1 MTVVRRL
8 DRKIKC
14 DTTRLDNGALQA
26 TARITRVG
34 VFNYVLPDGSLS
46 REWRSPETVMD
57 AMSLASMEAQSV
69 TLNHPVSGWV
79 DGSNYRKE
87 TRGTVTDVRPSQD
100 TGWVEATV
108 RIVDE
113 EALQA
118 VQGGQVELSCGYTA
132 TRTPTPGLTVF
143 DPVTQE
149 TIVCDATITDIKY
162 NHLAI
167 VDQARAGHG
176 ARLLLD
182 SADNVG
188 VEMEVKTDKIEER
201 EGKFV
206 VLSMTGEVL
215 GTHETKEQAEE
226 QLRAVEA
233 SKHSSDSKDAE
244 CLETTAPKS
253 DDLAPAPTEVSP
265 VVEVLPEAPK
275 EDAADKIEVTVVPPL
290 DEQLTALQA
299 KLDSLTEQHAK
310 LSSPGHLEALANE
323 LVQAKA
329 KAASLDVK
337 VDGLDLAGIHKAVV
351 TCQHPSLKL
360 DSFTPT
366 QISDLFSAVQPQPK
380 NDCAE
385 RTVILDQKDVTHM
398 EPKKIYVDV
407 AEKMNLN
414 LPKNVKLDNTTLFT
428 AAELTQVEQKFIAA
442 KRPVF
447 VSSVIPVQSADEG
460 ADTYSFTVYSM
471 NNASDQTADGVSLT
485 ASALTGTNQ
494 TEVIVQYRDQ
504 FQVLDQEIRQ
514 SVMTGRPVEGQGVV
528 QAKFNLVERLDK
540 MALVGDGTRLGLLNA
555 AGTSTYTIPAD
566 GSGSSALWST
576 KTAALMIRDM
586 AGVCEQ
592 LKTSS
597 NGNYTATHL
606 FIGSARLAT
615 IRQTVHS
622 DYTAKSILDVFQT
635 MYPGVQLVEVLEN
648 YMHTTPV
655 TVTATAGKLSQ
666 RLVAADLSNSENV
679 ARVVALEPAVT
690 QVNNIDNSTKYE
702 VKVRMGGTIVRQLTA
717 VCIGTA
723 ASAGI

>member
-1 MTVVRRL
+1 
-8 DRKIKC
+8 
-14 DTTRLDNGALQA
+14 
-26 TARITRVG
+26 
-34 VFNYVLPDGSLS
+34 
-46 REWRSPETVMD
+46 MD
-57 AMSLASMEAQSV
+57 AQSLATMEAQSV
-69 TLNHPVSGWV
+69 TLNHPVTGWV
-79 DGSNYRKE
+79 DGSNYRME
-87 TRGTVTDVRPSQD
+87 TRGTVTDVHPSSD
-100 TGWVEATV
+100 LGWVEATV
-108 RIVDE
+108 RIVDA

-118 VQGGQVELSCGYTA
+118 VQNGQVELSCGYTC
-132 TRTPTPGLTVF
+132 TRTPTPGLQVF

-149 TIVCDATITDIKY
+149 NIVCDATITDIRY

-182 SADNVG
+182 AAQDIG
-188 VEMEVKTDKIEER
+188 VEMDKTDKIEER
-201 EGKFV
+201 EGKWV
-206 VLSMTGEVL
+206 VLSMSGEVL
-215 GTHETKEQAEE
+215 GTHPTKEEAEA
-226 QLRAVEA
+226 QLRAIEA
-233 SKHSSDSKDAE
+233 SKHAEDACKAKKDEASQE
-244 CLETTAPKS
+244 CMETIEPKS
-253 DDLAPAPTEVSP
+253 DVLPIASIEVP
-265 VVEVLPEAPK
+265 PEVVEELVTKDE
-275 EDAADKIEVTVVPPL
+275 ADKAL
-290 DEQLTALQA
+290 QDLQA

-310 LSSPGHLEALANE
+310 LSSPGHLEALATQ
-323 LVQAKA
+323 LLDAKS
-329 KAASLDVK
+329 KAQLLDVK
-337 VDGLDLAGIHKAVV
+337 VDGLDLNGIHKAVV
-351 TCQHPSLKL
+351 SSQHPTLKL
-360 DSFTPT
+360 DGFTTT
-366 QISDLFSAVQPQPK
+366 QISDLFNAVQPQPK
-380 NDCAE
+380 NDCVE

-447 VSSVIPVQSADEG
+447 VSSVIPTQTADEG

-555 AGTSTYTIPAD
+555 ASVTGYVIPAD
-566 GSGSSALWST
+566 GSGTSALWST

-586 AGVCEQ
+586 AGTIEA
-592 LKTSS
+592 LKTGS

-615 IRQTVHS
+615 LRQTVHS
-622 DYTAKSILDVFQT
+622 DYTAKSILNVFAE
-635 MYPGVQLVEVLEN
+635 MYPSVQIVEVLEN

-717 VCIGTA
+717 VCIGLP
-723 ASAGI
+723 ASGGI